1 MRRTVTTVLFLGL
14 ATVAATHASPLPVT
28 AKTVVFS
35 EPGFPTLESEALSRE
50 MLTEAF
56 AGQATVFAGIDE
68 LSRPETLRDANLL
81 VLPYGSAFPAD
92 AWPAIRTHLESGG
105 NLLTLGGRALWV
117 PVWREDGRFRAD
129 RPQNTYWRLLSFVN
143 TTEVPVKTFDRFAW
157 HESFDFLP
165 AADVRARRVFT
176 FNSQHVTNYSAADC
190 NYRGMGFFLDKAGH
204 RSASPVTRLDFT
216 LTPRDAK
223 SPRRG
228 RLVMLNFEPQPG
240 YWSSPA
246 GCALLGEMAR
256 YAALVPVSIW
266 VELPMASLLPEET
279 AEVIVRTRDLR
290 FAPGTH
296 YEIRVELRRDGRV
309 LDTQTLPATG
319 AILSEHLFFPGATTP
334 GLYEVRATYE
344 SAGRPIEVYETGFW
358 RRDAKLL
365 TQGPR
370 LTAGR
375 TYLHKDGAPFL
386 PVGVNHYSNDPVWGD
401 FPRTS
406 NGLVWDRDFAAM
418 QARHIT
424 FIRTGIW
431 DNRLYYTDVVSGGA
445 TESVLRNIESFLLA
459 AARHDLHVQFT
470 FYAFDPQT
478 ALRWGGEAPIMDA
491 GRNPYTDPIAIDA
504 QKRFVHSIVE
514 RFKDVPFLSWD
525 LINEPSFSSAR
536 ALFRGN
542 VPNADATEVAAWNG
556 WLQKRYGSTRA
567 LAAAWN
573 VAPADLADFG
583 AIRLPPADEL
593 RFARQVVG
601 QQVRAFDYNLFAQ
614 DMFRTWLSELV
625 GAIRATGSQQLI
637 TVGHDEGGITD
648 RVLNQFYGDAGLGFT
663 AVHTWWYDD
672 ALLWSVL
679 APKVPGLPNFV
690 GETGPQPVYTLD
702 GRSRWDETQGLGL
715 TERKLALGLGA
726 GSAGAAYWIWSN
738 ADTFRLG
745 RQDGSDSL
753 WTDMLERFGAFADR
767 AAPFLSDARPSD
779 VAMVVPQSLQL
790 SALSNY
796 AIEAQQKCIRALSYH
811 ARAVAEVV
819 GEYQLERLGSPKLI
833 LLPSPWTLS
842 QPAWERLIE
851 NVRGGATLLVT
862 GRFDADEHFHATDR
876 HRAVGLAYEPAILT
890 TRENAVAW
898 PGGHGRAVFGGDKC
912 TYIEQAVLPGGQTFA
927 RRPLGK
933 GQILFFSLPLEL
945 NDDLALLGA
954 VYRFALAETHVAPLF
969 RTSLDDTGVL
979 ICPTPLERAT
989 LYVLMSESSS
999 RHEVEFTD
1007 VASGKQ
1013 LSVNLPP
1020 GRAALLLVTH
1030 QGEIVARY
1038 DPTAT
1043 TDE

>member
-1 MRRTVTTVLFLGL
+1 MRRTVTAVLFYGL
-14 ATVAATHASPLPVT
+14 ATVGATHASPLPVT

-50 MLTEAF
+50 TLTETL
-56 AGQATVFAGIDE
+56 AGQQIVFASIDE
-68 LSRPETLRDANLL
+68 LNKPETLRDANLL

-105 NLLTLGGRALWV
+105 NLLTLGGRALWI
-117 PVWREDGRFRAD
+117 PVWREEGRFRAD
-129 RPQNTYWRLLSFVN
+129 PPQNSYWRLLSFVN
-143 TTEVPVKTFDRFAW
+143 AIEVPVKTFDRFAW
-157 HESFDFLP
+157 QESFDFLP
-165 AADVRARRVFT
+165 SAEIRARRVFA
-176 FNSQHVTNYSAADC
+176 FNSQHVTNYSGADC
-190 NYRGMGFFLDKAGH
+190 NYRGMGFFLDRAGH
-204 RSASPVTRLDFT
+204 RSASPITRLDFT
-216 LTPRDAK
+216 LTPRSAK
-223 SPRRG
+223 LPRRG

-246 GCALLGEMAR
+246 GRALLGEMAR
-256 YAALVPVSIW
+256 YATLVPVSVW
-266 VELPMASLLPEET
+266 VELPKASLLPEEM
-279 AEVIVRTRDLR
+279 AEIIVRARDLR
-290 FAPGTH
+290 FTPGTQ
-296 YEIRVELRRDGRV
+296 YEIRVELRRDGQV

-319 AILSEHLFFPGATTP
+319 EILTEHLFFPTATAP
-334 GLYEVRATYE
+334 GLYEVRATYQ
-344 SAGRPIEVYETGFW
+344 SAGRPVEVYETGFW
-358 RRDAKLL
+358 RRDTKLL

-375 TYLHKDGAPFL
+375 TYLRKDGAPCL
-386 PVGVNHYSNDPVWGD
+386 PVGVNHYSNDPVWGN

-445 TESVLRNIESFLLA
+445 TESVLRNIESFLHA

-525 LINEPSFSSAR
+525 LINEPSFSNPR
-536 ALFRGN
+536 TIFRGN
-542 VPNADATEVAAWNG
+542 LPNADVTEIDAWRH
-556 WLQKRYGSTRA
+556 WLEQRYGSTHA
-567 LAAAWN
+567 LASAWN
-573 VAPADLADFG
+573 VPAADLPDF
-583 AIRLPPADEL
+583 ASVSLPPATEL
-593 RFARQVVG
+593 RVSRQVAG

-614 DMFRTWLSELV
+614 DMFKAWV
-625 GAIRATGSQQLI
+625 GAMVAAVRDTGSQQLV

-648 RVLNQFYGDAGLGFT
+648 RVLNQFYADAGLGMT
-663 AVHTWWYDD
+663 TVHTWWYDD

-679 APKVPGLPNFV
+679 APKVPGIPNFV
-690 GETGPQPVYTLD
+690 GETGPQPVYSLD

-738 ADTFRLG
+738 GDTFRLG

-753 WTDMLERFGAFADR
+753 WTDMLARFGAFAQK
-767 AAPFLSDARPSD
+767 AAPFLSDTRSSD

-796 AIEAQQKCIRALSYH
+796 AIEAQQKCIRALHYN
-811 ARAVAEVV
+811 ARASAEIF
-819 GEYQLERLGSPKLI
+819 GEHQLERLGSPKLI
-833 LLPSPWTLS
+833 LLPSPWVLS

-851 NVRGGATLLVT
+851 KVRAGATLLVT

-876 HRAVGLAYEPAILT
+876 HRAVGLAYEPAVLA

-898 PGGHGRAVFGGDKC
+898 PGGYGRAVFGGDKC
-912 TYIEQAVLPGGQTFA
+912 TYLDQALLPGGQTFA
-927 RRPLGK
+927 RRMLGK

-954 VYRFALAETHVAPLF
+954 VYRFALAEARVAPLF
-969 RTSLDDTGVL
+969 RTALDDTGVL
-979 ICPTPLERAT
+979 ICPTPLEKAT

-999 RHEVEFTD
+999 HNKVAFTD
-1007 VASGKQ
+1007 VASGKAIA
-1013 LSVNLPP
+1013 LDLPS
-1020 GRAALLLVTH
+1020 GRAALLLVTR
-1030 QGEIVARY
+1030 QGDIVARY
-1038 DPTAT
+1038 DPTT
-1043 TDE
+1043 P